1 MIKYLLEEKYYH
13 IKLNLTFL
21 IIFIGLNYIYFNFG
35 KNKFNFQI
43 ESFLKENLKKAF
55 LDNVVFVDEKPMI
68 DSDNLIKEYSYLVY
82 QKYGEA
88 EITQI
93 YIDDEYKKYVYS
105 IKEIVTIDEVKY
117 EVGYGIK
124 EK

>member
-1 MIKYLLEEKYYH
+1 MKYIKF
-13 IKLNLTFL
+13 NLSFL

-43 ESFLKENLKKAF
+43 ESFLKEF

>member
-1 MIKYLLEEKYYH
+1 MKYIKF
-13 IKLNLTFL
+13 NLSFL

-68 DSDNLIKEYSYLVY
+68 DSEFNKRI
-82 QKYGEA
+82 
-88 EITQI
+88 
-93 YIDDEYKKYVYS
+93 
-105 IKEIVTIDEVKY
+105 
-117 EVGYGIK
+117 
-124 EK
+124 

>member
-1 MIKYLLEEKYYH
+1 MKYIKF
-13 IKLNLTFL
+13 NLSFL

-55 LDNVVFVDEKPMI
+55 LDNVVFVDENPMI